1 MFDLRPDALSVIVYE
16 INNESLSLPYAAF
29 RSGSLTI
36 FQRLRKQAYAKAT
49 KTAIRSQ
56 STEME

>member
-29 RSGSLTI
+29 RYRSLTI
-36 FQRLRKQAYAKAT
+36 FQRLRKQA
-49 KTAIRSQ
+49 
-56 STEME
+56 